1 VDELKKNADYLI
13 LGGGAV
19 LFIASF
25 FDWYSFDYGGISG
38 LSYSSSVNGWET
50 GLVSFLFGILPA
62 LLGLALAV
70 FAGIKLFAK
79 DVKLPEAP
87 WGLIVLIAGV
97 AAGALVLIEVLKGE
111 SPWDRAWG
119 LYLAVVA
126 GIVLAVGS
134 FFFFQADQASSS
146 GGASTPPPAP
156 PTA

>member
-1 VDELKKNADYLI
+1 MDELKKNADYLV

-25 FDWYSFDYGGISG
+25 FDWYSYEISG
-38 LSYSSSVNGWET
+38 LQGFGVDTSFNGWET
-50 GLVSFLFGILPA
+50 AGVSFLFGILPA

-97 AAGALVLIEVLKGE
+97 AAGALVLIELLKGE
-111 SPWDRAWG
+111 SPFDRAWG
-119 LYLAVVA
+119 LYLATIA
-126 GIVLAVGS
+126 GLVLAGGS
-134 FFFFQADQASSS
+134 FLFWQADQASTGST
-146 GGASTPPPAP
+146 GGSPPP